1 MATKK
6 SENDDASPVV
16 VEISQALIGAVAE
29 KLEKAT
35 AKFSD
40 DEKAAI
46 QTAFALAAKGLGTFT
61 GPASCVGDLRI
72 GIGEKAITVERK
84 AGSDVPKMSEAFA
97 DAFCPGKLSRYDIDG
112 LEVDKSSVGGGGL
125 TTGSKS
131 AVAAARPGGALGAK
145 SAVAAR
151 PGGALGAKSAVA
163 AAKTI
168 CRSAKPVPARAIN
181 LNPGYR
187 IRRCA
192 ACRTSRC
199 IPSFAINLNRC
210 FAIRRCAP
218 A

>member
-61 GPASCVGDLRI
+61 GPTSCVGDLRI

-97 DAFCPGKLSRYDIDG
+97 DSFCPGKLSRYDIDG

-131 AVAAARPGGALGAK
+131 AVA
-145 SAVAAR
+145 AAR